1 MQWVRGPLGHRS
13 VTVLLSRYFAA
24 AESYNLGHFF
34 SALLRSISSAVK
46 EMLIPAGRA
55 KDMRRVRQ
63 GSFRRW
69 PPRTNEVSQNIVPPA
84 QVQGGQIPGS
94 FVMLVVLY
102 SVSRY
107 LVGADVTPYG
117 VKMLSICDTT

>member
-84 QVQGGQIPGS
+84 QVQVGGGPNS
-94 FVMLVVLY
+94 WL
-102 SVSRY
+102 
-107 LVGADVTPYG
+107 
-117 VKMLSICDTT
+117 ICDVSCPVLSVALPRRCGCDALWRQNAVNL